1 MKYAMGI
8 DVGSS
13 FAKAAVIEE
22 GRLLSSAFMPTAGSF
37 ANAARKVSTSA
48 LEKAG
53 LSDSDISA
61 TVATGYGSSAVDSA
75 VRTAADISC
84 HAAGIYHLFP
94 SARTVVD
101 IGSQFC
107 RAIKLDG
114 GGKVTNF
121 VQNEKCAGGS
131 GKFLQ
136 VIAKI
141 LHMKIEDLGAVSLES
156 VNPVEFT
163 TGCAVFAESEAVSRI
178 AEGASAA
185 DILAGVHK
193 AMSAKITNLAT
204 RLGLAPDCVVT
215 GGGAKDIGLV
225 KTLEIE
231 LRVGVLVPEE
241 PLISAAIGAALLA
254 ESYR

>member
-1 MKYAMGI
+1 MKYALGI

-13 FAKAAVIEE
+13 FTKVVVFGE
-22 GRLLSSAFMPTAGSF
+22 GILLSHATMPSGGSY
-37 ANAARKVSTSA
+37 AEAARKASRAAV
-48 LEKAG
+48 EKAAI
-53 LSDSDISA
+53 SDADIA
-61 TVATGYGSSAVDSA
+61 TTLATGWGAGAVDFA
-75 VRTAADISC
+75 DRTVPDISC
-84 HAAGIYHLFP
+84 HAAGIFRLFP

-107 RAIKLDG
+107 RAIKLDSDG
-114 GGKVTNF
+114 RVANF

-136 VIAKI
+136 VIARI
-141 LHMKIEDLGAVSLES
+141 LHMSVEDIGPLSLES

-178 AEGASAA
+178 AEGAGPA

-193 AMSAKITNLAT
+193 AMSAKIVNLT
-204 RLGLAPDCVVT
+204 IRLGLMQDCVVT

-225 KTLEIE
+225 RTLEAE
-231 LRVGVLVPEE
+231 LGVKLLVPKE
-241 PLISAAIGAALLA
+241 PLISGAIGAAILGQT
-254 ESYR
+254 SG